1 MKRWIPMAAASSVLF
16 GLPAQAAAL
25 PAIQARGAAA
35 LLPVVQLAAERYMQ
49 HTPGATVTVVRGNN
63 LFAMK
68 SLLQGSADIA
78 MVQGNIPG
86 DIRQEI
92 QARQLKLRHVVID
105 YQRMTPVV
113 HPSNPLNSIRLDHL
127 QAVFAGSIDNWR
139 MLGGHAGPIVLLV
152 ESPAQGLGQAWKEA
166 MVGESGRL
174 ARHARMVSPQDKLA
188 LLADHIHGISFV
200 LHDQLSPAVKALQ
213 VTQSGPEPHASA
225 SVRDTLRMPLRLW
238 VAEQASPT
246 VNDFIQRVPRGAI
259 APQGARP

>member
-1 MKRWIPMAAASSVLF
+1 M
-16 GLPAQAAAL
+16 
-25 PAIQARGAAA
+25 
-35 LLPVVQLAAERYMQ
+35 
-49 HTPGATVTVVRGNN
+49 TVVRGNN

-225 SVRDTLRMPLRLW
+225 SVRDHTAHATPFMDGRTG
-238 VAEQASPT
+238 VSHGE
-246 VNDFIQRVPRGAI
+246 
-259 APQGARP
+259 